1 MFAAWGRFV
10 YRRKGLV
17 LLASALTF
25 VFVVAVYFAG
35 LGGELGAGD
44 FSEQT
49 EAGRATK
56 LLEDQ
61 LPESPP
67 SFTFVLSSSSLRATD
82 PAFRA
87 AVEETLRPV
96 RNDPSVARVRTAYD
110 APQPNA
116 ELLSRDGMRTLA
128 IVEMKG
134 AFENAAD
141 AYPALRDQATSPTL
155 EVLATGGIPLQHDF
169 DEIIEQ
175 DLQRAELYS
184 LPLALL
190 MLLLVF
196 GSLVA
201 SGLPLGVG
209 VLAVAA
215 GFVGTLLL
223 ARVTDVSIY
232 ATNIVTMIGL
242 GVAIDYSLFVVSRF
256 REEVQHRPVPEA
268 LAQTMATA
276 GRAVVFSGLTVA
288 IGLGGL
294 IFFRLGDLGSMGLA
308 GTIVVALAVLYA
320 LTFLPA
326 LLALLGPRVNAARV
340 PFLHPERSG
349 TGSGLWHR
357 IARGVMAR
365 PWAVLLPVVVL
376 LLFLG
381 SPVLRMR
388 LWGGDY
394 TFLPEHAE
402 GRRGAELRLAQFPG
416 QDTNPVVVVM
426 RFAEGSPLTPE
437 GFEQLRSISAR
448 ISALPSVTKV
458 ESPADAADVVPP
470 DQLQQFIN
478 QPLETVPAPQREVWE
493 GLARSFGARLAVL
506 TAHTPYRSSTDEARD
521 LVHAVRALDPG
532 PGAQILVTGQAA
544 YDIDSIEAVKR
555 DAPVAIGFIVIA
567 TYLVLFLLL
576 GSILLPLK
584 AVLMNFLSISASY
597 GALVWIFQDG
607 HLSNVLGFTP
617 NPIETSTPVL
627 MFCILFGLSMDYE
640 VLLLA
645 RVKEEWER
653 TGDNTHAVA
662 VSLERTGRLITGA
675 AAIMAVVFFSFAT
688 AETVVIK
695 AIGLGMAIAVVLDAT
710 VVRALLVPATMR
722 LLGRWNWWAPA
733 PLARLYDRLGFA
745 ERSGDVP
752 EPRLPVA

>member
-1 MFAAWGRFV
+1 MFAAWGLLV
-10 YRRKGLV
+10 YRRRGLV

-25 VFVVAVYFAG
+25 VFVLAAYFAG
-35 LGGELGAGD
+35 LGGELGAAD

-49 EAGRATK
+49 EAGRARK
-56 LLEDQ
+56 LLEEQ

-82 PAFRA
+82 PAFRS
-87 AVEETLRPV
+87 AVEEALRPV
-96 RNDPSVARVRTAYD
+96 RNHPSVAGVRTAYD
-110 APQPNA
+110 SPQPNA
-116 ELLSRDGMRTLA
+116 SLLSRDGRRTLA

-134 AFENAAD
+134 TYDDAEE
-141 AYPALRDQATSPTL
+141 AYPALRDRVTSPTL
-155 EVLATGGIPLQHDF
+155 ELLATGGIPLQHDF

-190 MLLLVF
+190 LLLLVF

-242 GVAIDYSLFVVSRF
+242 GVAIDYSLFIVSRF
-256 REEVQHRPVPEA
+256 REEVLRRPVPVA

-276 GRAVVFSGLTVA
+276 GRAILFSGLTVA

-294 IFFRLGDLGSMGLA
+294 TFFRLGDLGSMGLA
-308 GTIVVALAVLYA
+308 GTLVVALAVVYA

-326 LLALLGPRVNAARV
+326 LLAVLGPRVNAGRV

-357 IARGVMAR
+357 IARAVMAR
-365 PWAVLLPVVVL
+365 PWAVLVPVVVL
-376 LLFLG
+376 LLLLG

-402 GRRGAELRLAQFPG
+402 GRRGAELLLSQFPG
-416 QDTNPVVVVM
+416 QNTTPVIVVM
-426 RFAEGSPLTPE
+426 RFADGSPLTSKR
-437 GFEQLRSISAR
+437 FEQLQRMSAR
-448 ISALPSVTKV
+448 IGELPNVTKV
-458 ESPADAADVVPP
+458 ESPADAAGTASPE
-470 DQLQQFIN
+470 QLQQLLS
-478 QPLETVPAPQREVWE
+478 QPTEAVPASLREVRE
-493 GLARSFGARLAVL
+493 GLERSVGERVAVL
-506 TAHTPYRSSTDEARD
+506 TAHTPYRSSTEEARD

-532 PGAQILVTGQAA
+532 PGAQILVSGQTA
-544 YDIDSIEAVKR
+544 YDIDSIDAVKR

-653 TGDNTHAVA
+653 TGDNTRAVA

-675 AAIMAVVFFSFAT
+675 AAIMAVVFFSFAL

-710 VVRALLVPATMR
+710 VVRALLVPASMR

-745 ERSGDVP
+745 EKSGDAP
-752 EPRLPVA
+752 EPQLPAA

>member
-1 MFAAWGRFV
+1 
-10 YRRKGLV
+10 
-17 LLASALTF
+17 
-25 VFVVAVYFAG
+25 
-35 LGGELGAGD
+35 
-44 FSEQT
+44 
-49 EAGRATK
+49 
-56 LLEDQ
+56 
-61 LPESPP
+61 
-67 SFTFVLSSSSLRATD
+67 VLSSSSLRATD

-87 AVEETLRPV
+87 AAQEALRPV
-96 RNDPSVARVRTAYD
+96 RSDPSVARVRTAYD
-110 APQPNA
+110 TPHLNP
-116 ELLSRDGMRTLA
+116 ELISSDGRRTLA
-128 IVEMKG
+128 IVEMNG
-134 AFENAAD
+134 TFEEADD
-141 AYPALRDQATSPTL
+141 AYPALRDRVTSPSL

-169 DEIIEQ
+169 DRIIEQ
-175 DLQRAELYS
+175 DLYRAEVYS

-256 REEVQHRPVPEA
+256 REEVLHRPVPEA
-268 LAQTMATA
+268 LAHTMATA
-276 GRAVVFSGLTVA
+276 GRAVLFSGLTVA

-294 IFFRLGDLGSMGLA
+294 VFFRLGDLGSMGLA

-340 PFLHPERSG
+340 PFLHPERTG
-349 TGSGLWHR
+349 MGSGLWHR

-402 GRRGAELRLAQFPG
+402 GRRGAELLLGQFPG
-416 QDTNPVVVVM
+416 QDTNPVVVVL
-426 RFAEGSPLTPE
+426 RFADGSPLAPE
-437 GFEQLRSISAR
+437 RFDRLRTMSAQ
-448 ISALPSVTKV
+448 IAALPSVTMV
-458 ESPADAADVVPP
+458 ESPADAAVVGPP
-470 DQLQQFIN
+470 EQLQQLLS
-478 QPLETVPAPQREVWE
+478 QPAETVPVALHEVRE
-493 GLARSFGARLAVL
+493 GLARSAGARVAVL
-506 TAHTPYRSSTDEARD
+506 TAHTPYRSSTEEARD
-521 LVHAVRALDPG
+521 LVHAVRTLDPG
-532 PGAQILVTGQAA
+532 AGAEILVTGQAA

-584 AVLMNFLSISASY
+584 AVLMNFLSIAASY

-653 TGDNTHAVA
+653 TGDNTHSVA

-733 PLARLYDRLGFA
+733 PLARLYDRLGLA
-745 ERSGDVP
+745 ERSSDAP
-752 EPRLPVA
+752 EPQVPAV